1 MTRNRNDDNIQPVV
15 RDREEGLRARCD
27 PQTFRCRAAH
37 DRAAIMPTDPS
48 PTPVPQQL
56 TPRSILLRSLLPFA
70 AVGLLLSTI
79 WIGPFGF
86 LAAAVAWWQIVRRIH

>member
-1 MTRNRNDDNIQPVV
+1 
-15 RDREEGLRARCD
+15 
-27 PQTFRCRAAH
+27 
-37 DRAAIMPTDPS
+37 MPTDPS
-48 PTPVPQQL
+48 PTPVPQL
-56 TPRSILLRSLLPFA
+56 PTLRSILLRSLLPFA